1 MPRKTK
7 QEMASDALEQAPD
20 QFLGAL
26 KEGLTTCRSM
36 VWSILQNKQFVGFT
50 DAQNLV
56 KAYDHI
62 NKTLQIFSKF
72 QLPLPLKNEEARDAQ
87 DNSQAVLPRL

>member
-7 QEMASDALEQAPD
+7 GEMATDALNQAPD
-20 QFLGAL
+20 QFLTAL

-36 VWSILQNKQFVGFT
+36 VWSIIQNKQFDGFS
-50 DAQNLV
+50 DAEGLI

-72 QLPLPLKNEEARDAQ
+72 QLPLPLPKDRPATDEEKE
-87 DNSQAVLPRL
+87 QAALALR